1 MFRALLF
8 PANENIIM
16 QAPIAITLLS
26 GKEAPD
32 VPLSIHSDAIFT
44 TAVGHSSK
52 RTLARWHVTS
62 PQEIVEHM
70 LDLVKDV
77 TVSTTTTA
85 SSIATV
91 VNGEDKWKQR
101 KIIFRERFFS
111 FFTCSSCFYLDAA
124 AQFYFILPQLFS
136 FFFLVAQSYWLN
148 SAFLPF
154 FSRRFTIS
162 WHNFKGVWIFSF
174 FVYTNRLVLFSV
186 MIWY

>member
-91 VNGEDKWKQR
+91 VNGEDK
-101 KIIFRERFFS
+101 
-111 FFTCSSCFYLDAA
+111 
-124 AQFYFILPQLFS
+124 
-136 FFFLVAQSYWLN
+136 
-148 SAFLPF
+148 
-154 FSRRFTIS
+154 
-162 WHNFKGVWIFSF
+162 
-174 FVYTNRLVLFSV
+174 
-186 MIWY
+186 